1 MSYTHTQ
8 ISNLSPLTGY
18 NTIRSRSRD
27 KTLTYTLPY
36 SKAFTSSKVPSL
48 LGCWSIARIPHGPD
62 GPVSVL
68 VLETEFLRS
77 RPPGTNLGSASEPS
91 PREPRD
97 KRSLQAVLNLLTPDT
112 FASFSHIAFETIP
125 SALASDLRSHDP
137 QTTLGAKPAKQCQ
150 LTRDALHKIL
160 KDKMDAVV
168 VEGYDRARSVLFT
181 PDEWK
186 KWNKPG
192 ENLVDHIYSS
202 PKSNS
207 RTSKR
212 FEYAMKGEKLS
223 EMEGLVIYWRNED
236 GSLSWVAGDDSL
248 VPESAGDVS
257 QPENYSHLSSQAH
270 TGDYGGEGSD
280 PAGTSLV
287 TASACSEWVGAR
299 FPEAAA
305 RSWQLT
311 GQQMQ
316 EISEDS
322 DRLWEESY
330 NG

>member
-1 MSYTHTQ
+1 MS
-8 ISNLSPLTGY
+8 I
-18 NTIRSRSRD
+18 
-27 KTLTYTLPY
+27 
-36 SKAFTSSKVPSL
+36 F
-48 LGCWSIARIPHGPD
+48 
-62 GPVSVL
+62 

-77 RPPGTNLGSASEPS
+77 RPPRTELGSA
-91 PREPRD
+91 RDARD
-97 KRSLQAVLNLLTPDT
+97 KDSHQAVLDQLTVDT
-112 FASFSHIAFETIP
+112 FASFSHVALKLIP
-125 SALASDLRSHDP
+125 LASASNLRSHDP
-137 QTTLGAKPAKQCQ
+137 QTTLGATLAKQCQ
-150 LTRDALHKIL
+150 MTTNALHKIL

-168 VEGYDRARSVLFT
+168 GEGYHRAKGVLFT
-181 PDEWK
+181 PDQWK
-186 KWNKPG
+186 TWNKPG
-192 ENLVDHIYSS
+192 QNLTGHIHNL
-202 PKSNS
+202 PKSKAL
-207 RTSKR
+207 TSER
-212 FEYAMKGEKLS
+212 YEYALKGEDLS
-223 EMEGLVIYWRNED
+223 EMKGLGIYWRNED

-330 NG
+330 SG